1 MPTPSDESRPITLI
15 GAGGHARVAAACAR
29 RAGLVIGTVLDA
41 DLQRV
46 GQVVG
51 GIEVTDDDQRVAGLF
66 HLAIG
71 SNRTRRDLALA
82 RPGADWATIIDP
94 DASLADDVICDVGIL
109 IGMGARIQ
117 AGARL
122 GRHVIVNTGA
132 IVEHD
137 CVVGDFAHIAPGAV
151 LTGGVQVGE
160 GVMVGAG
167 AVVLPGLTIG
177 DWAVVG
183 AGAVLTRSVEAGTTV
198 VGIPAHRVEPRR

>member
-29 RAGLVIGTVLDA
+29 RAGLVIGSVLDA
-41 DLQRV
+41 DPDRI

-51 GIEVTDDDQRVAGLF
+51 GVEVTADDQRGDSLF

-71 SNRTRRDLALA
+71 SNRTRRDLAFA

-117 AGARL
+117 AAARL

-151 LTGGVQVGE
+151 LTGAVRVGE

-167 AVVLPGLTIG
+167 AVVLPGLTLG

-183 AGAVLTRSVEAGTTV
+183 AGAVVTRSVEAGATV
-198 VGIPAHRVEPRR
+198 VGNPAGRMEPRR

>member
-1 MPTPSDESRPITLI
+1 MPIPSESRPITLI
-15 GAGGHARVAAACAR
+15 GAGGHARVAAASAR

-51 GIEVTDDDQRVAGLF
+51 GVEVTADDQRSDSLF

-71 SNRTRRDLALA
+71 SNQTRRDLATA
-82 RPGADWATIIDP
+82 RTDAAWATIIDP
-94 DASLADDVICDVGIL
+94 DASLADDVICDVGVL
-109 IGMGARIQ
+109 IGMGARVQ

-151 LTGGVQVGE
+151 LTGAVQVGE

-167 AVVLPGLTIG
+167 AVILPGLTLG
-177 DWAVVG
+177 NWAVVG
-183 AGAVLTRSVEAGTTV
+183 AGAVVTRSVEAGTTV
-198 VGIPAHRVEPRR
+198 VGNPAHRVEPRR

>member
-29 RAGLVIGTVLDA
+29 RAGLVIGAVLDA
-41 DLQRV
+41 DPDRI

-51 GIEVTDDDQRVAGLF
+51 GVVVVADNQRTDGLF

-71 SNRTRRDLALA
+71 SNQTRRDLATA
-82 RPGADWATIIDP
+82 RTDAAWATIIDP
-94 DASLADDVICDVGIL
+94 DASLADDVTCDVGVL
-109 IGMGARIQ
+109 IGMGARVQ

-137 CVVGDFAHIAPGAV
+137 CVVGDFAHIAPGAI
-151 LTGGVQVGE
+151 LTGAVRVGE

-167 AVVLPGLTIG
+167 AVILPGLTLG

-183 AGAVLTRSVEAGTTV
+183 AGAVVTRSVEDGATV
-198 VGIPAHRVEPRR
+198 VGNPAHRVEPRR